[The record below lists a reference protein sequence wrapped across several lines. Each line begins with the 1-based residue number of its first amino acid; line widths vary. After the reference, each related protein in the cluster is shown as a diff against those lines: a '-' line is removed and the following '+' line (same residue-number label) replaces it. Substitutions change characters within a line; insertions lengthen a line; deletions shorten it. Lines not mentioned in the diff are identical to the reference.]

1 MAGEERHPPPPDLA
15 ERQWGGRRS
24 VGRVERDLLDVVEQR
39 VQAGAA
45 VDADLG
51 ARAAP
56 PSEGAHAVLLA
67 AAVELDESPPALLP
81 VEVSDEVEPPS
92 DEPPA
97 EEPDE
102 PPADEPA
109 VEDDADDEDD
119 RLSFL

>member
-1 MAGEERHPPPPDLA
+1 
-15 ERQWGGRRS
+15 
-24 VGRVERDLLDVVEQR
+24 
-39 VQAGAA
+39 
-45 VDADLG
+45 
-51 ARAAP
+51 
-56 PSEGAHAVLLA
+56 VLLA